1 MASLSFNGKVALVT
15 GAGGGIGREYAL
27 AFAARGARVVV
38 NDLGG
43 NLKGQGKSSQ
53 AADKVVEEIVSKG
66 GQAVANYDSVEEGDK
81 LVKTALDAFG
91 RIDVL
96 VNNAGILRDRSFP
109 RISDTDWDIVHRIHL
124 RGSFMVTRAAWN
136 HMKKQKYGR
145 IIMTTSVAGL
155 HGNFG
160 QANYSSAKLG
170 LVGLSNTLAIE
181 GKKYN
186 ISCNVIAPTAGSR
199 LTLTVLPPELLDVLK
214 AEYVSPLVIWL
225 CHETCSETGGVFEVA
240 AGWIAKMRWQQAQ
253 GSVLKRRDQPMT
265 AEDVRDNWKKIC
277 DFSDCTFPSSTQD
290 SMTNIMSVISRVNGQ
305 EGVSPSSTDTVA
317 NSTEIEMKPS
327 QASQGFKLP
336 QTVYSYGHIQPIL
349 YALGVGASVSVPGDL
364 RYLYEGNPDFSCMP
378 TFSVIP
384 AQACIMGGNLADI
397 PGLNFNIAQ
406 VLHGEQYLEVIKL
419 PPTSGKLISEA
430 SVADVTDK
438 GSWTVILINV
448 HTHDEDKVPVSF
460 NQFTLLVPSSG
471 GFAGSR
477 SSGKMKKTHIKP
489 PNRVPDAS
497 TTEKTT
503 VDQAALYRLSG
514 DFNPLHIDSEISS
527 LAGFPKPI
535 LHGLCLF
542 GFVARHVLQRYA
554 NGDGSKLKAIK
565 VRFSK
570 PVIPGQTLTTD
581 MWKEGHRVI
590 FQMKVEN
597 GGVVLSGGYI
607 DLVPDKKP
615 IAVPLT
621 EKAPALRS
629 KDVLEELQ
637 QRVRDNGADLVRKV
651 CAVFQFDISGSGHA
665 VEQWTIDLK
674 SGKGEIYRGVPKKG
688 KADAII
694 SLSEENFVGLVTR
707 KIEPQKA
714 FFSGKMKVKGNLL
727 LLQRI
732 ESLLVDNAK
741 L

>member
-1 MASLSFNGKVALVT
+1 MIKSTYACHLSLCCLFL
-15 GAGGGIGREYAL
+15 
-27 AFAARGARVVV
+27 
-38 NDLGG
+38 
-43 NLKGQGKSSQ
+43 SS
-53 AADKVVEEIVSKG
+53 
-66 GQAVANYDSVEEGDK
+66 
-81 LVKTALDAFG
+81 
-91 RIDVL
+91 R
-96 VNNAGILRDRSFP
+96 ILRDRSFP
-109 RISDTDWDIVHRIHL
+109 RISDVDWDIVHRIHL

-136 HMKKQKYGR
+136 HMKNQKYGR

-155 HGNFG
+155 HGNYG

-199 LTLTVLPPELLDVLK
+199 LTQTIMPPELLDILK
-214 AEYVSPLVIWL
+214 VEYVTPLVIWL
-225 CHETCSETGGVFEVA
+225 CHETCLETGGVFEVA

-253 GSVLKRRDQPMT
+253 GSVLKHRDQPMT

-290 SMTNIMSVISRVNGQ
+290 SMTNIMVKVN
-305 EGVSPSSTDTVA
+305 EHKGVSPSITDTAA

-327 QASQGFKLP
+327 QAYRGFKLLP
-336 QTVYSYGHIQPIL
+336 AVYSYGHLQPIL
-349 YALGVGASVSVPGDL
+349 YALGVGASVGVPGDL
-364 RYLYEGNPDFSCMP
+364 RYLYEGKADFRCMP
-378 TFSVIP
+378 TFAVIP

-397 PGLNFNIAQ
+397 PGLNFNFAQ
-406 VLHGEQYLEVIKL
+406 VLHGEHYLEVKKL

-448 HTHDEDKVPVSF
+448 HTQDEDKLPVSF
-460 NQFTLLVPSSG
+460 NQFTLLIPSSG

-477 SSGKMKKTHIKP
+477 SLGKTKAHIKP

-542 GFVARHVLQRYA
+542 GFATRHVLQRYA
-554 NGDGSKLKAIK
+554 DGDGSKLKAIK

-597 GGVVLSGGYI
+597 GDVVLSGGYV

-615 IAVPLT
+615 LAVSLP

-637 QRVRDNGADLVRKV
+637 HRVRDNGADLVRKV
-651 CAVFQFDISGSGHA
+651 CAIFQFNISGPGHA

-674 SGKGEIYRGVPKKG
+674 SGTGEVYRGVPEKG

-694 SLSEENFVGLVTR
+694 SLSEENFVDLAMR
-707 KIEPQKA
+707 KIDPRKA
-714 FFSGKMKVKGNLL
+714 FFSGKMKVKGNLVL
-727 LLQRI
+727 MQKI